1 MTYVLVGIACLAV
14 GAGIAALFFR
24 RELRRMAGFLRG
36 REARSNARMTVEAP
50 GRAFAELA
58 EAVNA
63 QLDAAQ
69 QERLDGQRRQQEFQ
83 RDLASLSHD
92 IRTPLM
98 GAKGYLRLA
107 QDEGDEAGR
116 DRRLAAAEARLDDMG
131 ALLDQLFAYA
141 QANDPDLALDLV
153 PVAVLPALADVLV
166 GQFPAFERR
175 GWEPR
180 VDFEDE
186 ALSVDAD
193 AEALARIFENLVANA
208 LRHGSGPLAVGQR
221 GACVTF
227 ANEVPDPAALDPER
241 LFERFY
247 RADDARSAAGSGLGL
262 AVSAASPPPWEC
274 ACPRAWRETCWS
286 WSWGCRKGARFP
298 AKPLPRR
305 SRVAASW
312 SAWRTRGCRSG
323 RTAREAAL
331 RARRRRGRRR
341 SMALVGVEAGQD
353 VVGVLGAQLF
363 GPGGVAFERYEPAT
377 GVLVV
382 LRPGLH
388 GGGEHLAAHL
398 VALPLPFH
406 FVVRRRAGHAQQV
419 GVQPIVRGHG
429 RAPSS
434 VASVSCAAR
443 SRKRASAASISSR
456 SPSISL
462 G

>member
-1 MTYVLVGIACLAV
+1 MMYMLVGMACLAV
-14 GAGIAALFFR
+14 GAALAWVACG
-24 RELRRMAGFLRG
+24 RELRRMARFLRG
-36 REARSNARMTVEAP
+36 REARSNARMTVQVP

-107 QDEGDEAGR
+107 QDESDEAGR
-116 DRRLAAAEARLDDMG
+116 ARRLTAAEARLDDMG

-208 LRHGSGPLAVGQR
+208 LHHGSGPLAVEQR
-221 GACVTF
+221 GARVTF

-247 RADDARSAAGSGLGL
+247 RADDARSAVGSGLGL
-262 AVSAASPPPWEC
+262 AVSASLAAAMGMRLS
-274 ACPRAWRETCWS
+274 ARV
-286 WSWGCRKGARFP
+286 KG
-298 AKPLPRR
+298 
-305 SRVAASW
+305 S
-312 SAWRTRGCRSG
+312 
-323 RTAREAAL
+323 
-331 RARRRRGRRR
+331 
-341 SMALVGVEAGQD
+341 
-353 VVGVLGAQLF
+353 
-363 GPGGVAFERYEPAT
+363 
-377 GVLVV
+377 VLVV
-382 LRPGLH
+382 ELGLPATLR
-388 GGGEHLAAHL
+388 
-398 VALPLPFH
+398 
-406 FVVRRRAGHAQQV
+406 
-419 GVQPIVRGHG
+419 
-429 RAPSS
+429 
-434 VASVSCAAR
+434 
-443 SRKRASAASISSR
+443 
-456 SPSISL
+456 
-462 G
+462 